1 MVMENEMCRIASL
14 RELRSALRENE
25 LARNAAFQRV
35 RSVSLKVVSVSE
47 VLLLLVKRYAPASIK
62 GIMQVI
68 YKFSKQQG
76 VS

>member
-1 MVMENEMCRIASL
+1 MKNKTDGITTLRGLRKVM
-14 RELRSALRENE
+14 RENDM
-25 LARNAAFQRV
+25 ARIAAFQRV

-68 YKFSKQQG
+68 YKFSKQQN

>member
-1 MVMENEMCRIASL
+1 MKNKTDGITTLRGLRKVM
-14 RELRSALRENE
+14 RENDM
-25 LARNAAFQRV
+25 ARIAAFQRV

>member
-1 MVMENEMCRIASL
+1 MKNKTDGITTLRGLRKVM
-14 RELRSALRENE
+14 RENDM
-25 LARNAAFQRV
+25 ARIAAFQRV

-47 VLLLLVKRYAPASIK
+47 VLLLLVKCYAPASIK

-68 YKFSKQQG
+68 YKFSKQQN

>member
-1 MVMENEMCRIASL
+1 MKNKTDGITTLRGLRKVM
-14 RELRSALRENE
+14 RENDM
-25 LARNAAFQRV
+25 ARIAAFQRV

-47 VLLLLVKRYAPASIK
+47 VLLLLVKCYAPASIK